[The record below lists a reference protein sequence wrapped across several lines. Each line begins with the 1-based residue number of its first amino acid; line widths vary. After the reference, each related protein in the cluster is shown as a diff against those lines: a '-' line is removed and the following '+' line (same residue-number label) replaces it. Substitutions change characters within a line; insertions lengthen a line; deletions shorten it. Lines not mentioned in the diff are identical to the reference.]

1 MNIIAKVEPAWQL
14 SESKFCQLSPALTL
28 DRALSTCLIA
38 SLPLGSNPIF
48 KRSDLKERMKES
60 NCICYLIYSFFSG
73 SLQRCCYQSYYKE
86 KLGKISESAW
96 ERDQDIKGTDRVTS

>member
-38 SLPLGSNPIF
+38 SLPLCSNPIL
-48 KRSDLKERMKES
+48 KDLTSK
-60 NCICYLIYSFFSG
+60 
-73 SLQRCCYQSYYKE
+73 
-86 KLGKISESAW
+86 
-96 ERDQDIKGTDRVTS
+96 KG